1 MTNRI
6 LRLSSKYGYGSR
18 IKRQFEYLK
27 ERFGKMRGVVKML
40 NYLDLAF

>member
-27 ERFGKMRGVVKML
+27 ARYGLLRSVPKMIEEL
-40 NYLDLAF
+40 NSAF